1 MDTTQKNREQPVRRP
16 RQQASQETGRVPR
29 QQAPQDT
36 GRVQRP
42 QMSSESAR
50 TSRREEDAGRTALK
64 NRPES
69 SRTQENAQGAARQRR
84 TSAEAQK
91 SRPSAQ
97 KPVKG
102 KAPRKKGGLMGA
114 ITGLLSR
121 PASDTRKQE
130 KAARQAPA
138 RQPERKS
145 PTARNE
151 ARTEASRTRSAPET
165 RNEARTEASRTRTAP
180 ETRDEARTEAPRTR
194 TAPETRNETR
204 TEAPRARTAP
214 ETRNA
219 PAAGAPRKASAQR
232 SAPRKR
238 KEEITDLSSLSSK
251 KRAYGNSKPKK
262 KSAFTQAREMVASAL
277 EKSKARNKTK
287 KGGARQGQP
296 APAIIYTQPKAFNR
310 TRLLVQMLTV
320 TAVVAAMVA
329 GLSVFFKVENITVTG
344 AEVYSAWSIREA
356 SGIQEGDSLLTF
368 SHARAGAL
376 IKANKPYV
384 KTVRFGI
391 KLPDTVNIIMEG
403 EDVVYAIEDSTGS
416 WWLINSDGEVVE
428 QTNKSKAANYTKI
441 LGVTLENP
449 TLGRLAVAVEAAPQV
464 TTASDATD
472 PTTTTESLPTITT
485 GAQRLTTALGIV
497 DALEAN
503 DIVGEA
509 ASVDVT
515 RLEDIILWYGSRYQV
530 NLGDESNME
539 YKIACM
545 NDAILQLS
553 EFDSGILDISFTI
566 WPDQVGYTPF
576 A

>member
-1 MDTTQKNREQPVRRP
+1 MDTTQKNREQPARRP

-114 ITGLLSR
+114 ITGLLSK

-138 RQPERKS
+138 RQPERKT

-151 ARTEASRTRSAPET
+151 ARTETPRTRTAPET
-165 RNEARTEASRTRTAP
+165 RNEARTEASRT
-180 ETRDEARTEAPRTR
+180 
-194 TAPETRNETR
+194 
-204 TEAPRARTAP
+204 RTAP

-391 KLPDTVNIIMEG
+391 KLPDTVNIIIEE

-449 TLGRLAVAVEAAPQV
+449 TPGRLAVAVEAAPQV

>member
-1 MDTTQKNREQPVRRP
+1 MDTTQKNREQPARRP

-138 RQPERKS
+138 RQPERKT

-151 ARTEASRTRSAPET
+151 TRTEV
-165 RNEARTEASRTRTAP
+165 SRTRTAP
-180 ETRDEARTEAPRTR
+180 ETRDEA
-194 TAPETRNETR
+194 R

-238 KEEITDLSSLSSK
+238 KEEITDLSSK

-391 KLPDTVNIIMEG
+391 KLPDTVNIIIEE

-449 TLGRLAVAVEAAPQV
+449 TPGRLAVAVEAAPQV

>member
-1 MDTTQKNREQPVRRP
+1 MDTTQKNREQPARRP

-42 QMSSESAR
+42 QMSAESAR

-114 ITGLLSR
+114 ITGLLSK

-138 RQPERKS
+138 RQPERKT
-145 PTARNE
+145 PTA
-151 ARTEASRTRSAPET
+151 

-180 ETRDEARTEAPRTR
+180 ETRDEA
-194 TAPETRNETR
+194 R

-238 KEEITDLSSLSSK
+238 KEEITDLSSK

-391 KLPDTVNIIMEG
+391 KLPDTVNIIIEE

-449 TLGRLAVAVEAAPQV
+449 TPGRLAVAVEAAPQV

>member
-1 MDTTQKNREQPVRRP
+1 MDTTQKNREQPARRP

-114 ITGLLSR
+114 ITGLLSK

-138 RQPERKS
+138 RQPERKT

-151 ARTEASRTRSAPET
+151 TRTEASRTRSAPET
-165 RNEARTEASRTRTAP
+165 RN
-180 ETRDEARTEAPRTR
+180 EARTEAPRTR

-391 KLPDTVNIIMEG
+391 KLPDTVNIIIEE

-449 TLGRLAVAVEAAPQV
+449 TPGRLAVAVEAAPQV

>member
-1 MDTTQKNREQPVRRP
+1 MDTTQKNREQPARRP

-114 ITGLLSR
+114 ITGLLSK

-138 RQPERKS
+138 RQPERKT
-145 PTARNE
+145 PTARN
-151 ARTEASRTRSAPET
+151 
-165 RNEARTEASRTRTAP
+165 
-180 ETRDEARTEAPRTR
+180 EARTEAPRTR

-214 ETRNA
+214 EIRNA

-238 KEEITDLSSLSSK
+238 KEEITDLSSK

-391 KLPDTVNIIMEG
+391 KLPDTVNIIIEE

-449 TLGRLAVAVEAAPQV
+449 TPGRLAVAVEAAPQV

>member
-1 MDTTQKNREQPVRRP
+1 MDTTQKNREQPARRP

-114 ITGLLSR
+114 ITGLLSK

-138 RQPERKS
+138 RQPERKT
-145 PTARNE
+145 PTA
-151 ARTEASRTRSAPET
+151 

-180 ETRDEARTEAPRTR
+180 ETRNETRTEASRTR

-238 KEEITDLSSLSSK
+238 KEEITDLSSK

-391 KLPDTVNIIMEG
+391 KLPDTVNIIIEE

-449 TLGRLAVAVEAAPQV
+449 TPGRLAVAVEAAPQV
-464 TTASDATD
+464 TAATDATD

>member
-1 MDTTQKNREQPVRRP
+1 MDTTQKNREQPARRP

-138 RQPERKS
+138 RQPERKT

-165 RNEARTEASRTRTAP
+165 RNEARTEAS
-180 ETRDEARTEAPRTR
+180 RTR

-238 KEEITDLSSLSSK
+238 KEEITDLSSK

-391 KLPDTVNIIMEG
+391 KLPDTVNIIIEE

-449 TLGRLAVAVEAAPQV
+449 TPGRLAVAVEAAPQV

>member
-1 MDTTQKNREQPVRRP
+1 MDTTQKNREQTARRP

-114 ITGLLSR
+114 ITGLLSK

-138 RQPERKS
+138 RQPERKT
-145 PTARNE
+145 PTA
-151 ARTEASRTRSAPET
+151 

-194 TAPETRNETR
+194 TAPETRN
-204 TEAPRARTAP
+204 
-214 ETRNA
+214 A

-238 KEEITDLSSLSSK
+238 KEEITDLSSK

-391 KLPDTVNIIMEG
+391 KLPDTVNIIIEE

-449 TLGRLAVAVEAAPQV
+449 TPGRLAVAVEAAPQV

>member
-1 MDTTQKNREQPVRRP
+1 MDTTQKNREQPARRP

-102 KAPRKKGGLMGA
+102 KAPRKKGGLMVA
-114 ITGLLSR
+114 ITGLLSK

-138 RQPERKS
+138 RQPERKT
-145 PTARNE
+145 PTA
-151 ARTEASRTRSAPET
+151 

-194 TAPETRNETR
+194 TTPETRNETR

-214 ETRNA
+214 EIRNA

-391 KLPDTVNIIMEG
+391 KLPDTVNIIIEE

-449 TLGRLAVAVEAAPQV
+449 TPGRLAVAVEAAPQV

>member
-1 MDTTQKNREQPVRRP
+1 MDTTQKNREQPARRP

-114 ITGLLSR
+114 ITGLLSK

-138 RQPERKS
+138 RQPERKT

-151 ARTEASRTRSAPET
+151 T
-165 RNEARTEASRTRTAP
+165 RTEASRTRTAP
-180 ETRDEARTEAPRTR
+180 ETRDEARTEAPRT
-194 TAPETRNETR
+194 
-204 TEAPRARTAP
+204 RTAP

-391 KLPDTVNIIMEG
+391 KLPDTVNIIIEE

-449 TLGRLAVAVEAAPQV
+449 TPGRLAVAVEAAPQV

>member
-1 MDTTQKNREQPVRRP
+1 MDTTQKNREQPARRP

-114 ITGLLSR
+114 ITGLLSK

-138 RQPERKS
+138 RQPERKT

-151 ARTEASRTRSAPET
+151 ARAET
-165 RNEARTEASRTRTAP
+165 PRTRTAP
-180 ETRDEARTEAPRTR
+180 ETRNEACTEAPRTR

-204 TEAPRARTAP
+204 TEAPRTRTAP

-391 KLPDTVNIIMEG
+391 KLPDTVNIIIEE

-449 TLGRLAVAVEAAPQV
+449 TPGRLAVAVEAAPQV

>member
-1 MDTTQKNREQPVRRP
+1 MDTTQKNREQPARRP
-16 RQQASQETGRVPR
+16 RQQASQDTGRVPR

-50 TSRREEDAGRTALK
+50 TSRREEDAGRTVLK

-114 ITGLLSR
+114 ITGLLSK

-138 RQPERKS
+138 RQPERKT

-165 RNEARTEASRTRTAP
+165 RN
-180 ETRDEARTEAPRTR
+180 EARTEAPRTR

-238 KEEITDLSSLSSK
+238 KEEITDLSSK

-391 KLPDTVNIIMEG
+391 KLPDTVNIIIEE

-449 TLGRLAVAVEAAPQV
+449 TPGRLAVAVEAAPQV

>member
-1 MDTTQKNREQPVRRP
+1 MDTTQKNREQPARRP

-114 ITGLLSR
+114 ITGLLSK

-138 RQPERKS
+138 RQPERKT

-151 ARTEASRTRSAPET
+151 TRTEAS
-165 RNEARTEASRTRTAP
+165 
-180 ETRDEARTEAPRTR
+180 RTR

-204 TEAPRARTAP
+204 TETPRTRTAPETRNEARTEAPRTRTAP

-238 KEEITDLSSLSSK
+238 KEEITDLSSK

-391 KLPDTVNIIMEG
+391 KLPDTVNIIIEE

-449 TLGRLAVAVEAAPQV
+449 TPGRLAVAVEAAPQV

>member
-1 MDTTQKNREQPVRRP
+1 MDTTQKNREQPARRP

-91 SRPSAQ
+91 RRPSAQ

-114 ITGLLSR
+114 ITGLLSK

-138 RQPERKS
+138 RQPERKT

-151 ARTEASRTRSAPET
+151 TRTEAS
-165 RNEARTEASRTRTAP
+165 
-180 ETRDEARTEAPRTR
+180 RTR

-238 KEEITDLSSLSSK
+238 KEEITDLSSK

-391 KLPDTVNIIMEG
+391 KLPDTVNIIIEE

-449 TLGRLAVAVEAAPQV
+449 TPGRLAVAVEAAPQV

>member
-1 MDTTQKNREQPVRRP
+1 MDTTQKNREQPARRP

-114 ITGLLSR
+114 ITGLLSK

-138 RQPERKS
+138 RQPERKT
-145 PTARNE
+145 PTARN
-151 ARTEASRTRSAPET
+151 
-165 RNEARTEASRTRTAP
+165 
-180 ETRDEARTEAPRTR
+180 EARTEAPRTR
-194 TAPETRNETR
+194 TAPETRNETRTEASRTRTTPETRNETR

-391 KLPDTVNIIMEG
+391 KLPDTVNIIIEE

-449 TLGRLAVAVEAAPQV
+449 TPGRLAVAVEAAPHV
-464 TTASDATD
+464 TTASHATD
-472 PTTTTESLPTITT
+472 PTTTTASLPTITT

>member
-1 MDTTQKNREQPVRRP
+1 MDTTQKNREQPARRP

-114 ITGLLSR
+114 ITGLLSK

-138 RQPERKS
+138 RQPERKT
-145 PTARNE
+145 PTA
-151 ARTEASRTRSAPET
+151 

-180 ETRDEARTEAPRTR
+180 ETRDEA
-194 TAPETRNETR
+194 R

-238 KEEITDLSSLSSK
+238 KEEITDLSSK

-391 KLPDTVNIIMEG
+391 KLPDTVNIIIEE

-449 TLGRLAVAVEAAPQV
+449 TPGRLAVAVEAAPQV

>member
-1 MDTTQKNREQPVRRP
+1 MDTTQKNREQPARRP

-114 ITGLLSR
+114 ITGLLSK

-138 RQPERKS
+138 RQPERKT

-151 ARTEASRTRSAPET
+151 ARAET
-165 RNEARTEASRTRTAP
+165 PRTRTAP
-180 ETRDEARTEAPRTR
+180 ETRNETRTEASRTR

-219 PAAGAPRKASAQR
+219 PVAGAPRKASAQR

-238 KEEITDLSSLSSK
+238 KEEITDLSSK

-391 KLPDTVNIIMEG
+391 KLPDTVNIIIEE

-449 TLGRLAVAVEAAPQV
+449 TPGRLAVAVEAAPQV
-464 TTASDATD
+464 TAATDATD

>member
-1 MDTTQKNREQPVRRP
+1 MDTTQKNREQPARRP

-114 ITGLLSR
+114 ITGLLSK

-138 RQPERKS
+138 RQPERKT

-151 ARTEASRTRSAPET
+151 ARTETPRTRTAPET
-165 RNEARTEASRTRTAP
+165 RNETRTEASRTRTAP
-180 ETRDEARTEAPRTR
+180 ETRDEARTEAPRT
-194 TAPETRNETR
+194 
-204 TEAPRARTAP
+204 RTAP

-238 KEEITDLSSLSSK
+238 KEEITDLSSK

-391 KLPDTVNIIMEG
+391 KLPDTVNIIIEE

-449 TLGRLAVAVEAAPQV
+449 TPGRLAVAVEAAPQV

>member
-1 MDTTQKNREQPVRRP
+1 
-16 RQQASQETGRVPR
+16 
-29 QQAPQDT
+29 
-36 GRVQRP
+36 
-42 QMSSESAR
+42 
-50 TSRREEDAGRTALK
+50 
-64 NRPES
+64 
-69 SRTQENAQGAARQRR
+69 
-84 TSAEAQK
+84 
-91 SRPSAQ
+91 
-97 KPVKG
+97 
-102 KAPRKKGGLMGA
+102 
-114 ITGLLSR
+114 
-121 PASDTRKQE
+121 
-130 KAARQAPA
+130 
-138 RQPERKS
+138 
-145 PTARNE
+145 
-151 ARTEASRTRSAPET
+151 
-165 RNEARTEASRTRTAP
+165 
-180 ETRDEARTEAPRTR
+180 
-194 TAPETRNETR
+194 
-204 TEAPRARTAP
+204 
-214 ETRNA
+214 
-219 PAAGAPRKASAQR
+219 
-232 SAPRKR
+232 
-238 KEEITDLSSLSSK
+238 
-251 KRAYGNSKPKK
+251 
-262 KSAFTQAREMVASAL
+262 MVASAL

-391 KLPDTVNIIMEG
+391 KLPDTVNIIIEE

-449 TLGRLAVAVEAAPQV
+449 TPGRLAVAVEAAPQV

>member
-1 MDTTQKNREQPVRRP
+1 MDTTQKNREQPARRP

-50 TSRREEDAGRTALK
+50 TSRREEDTGRTALK

-138 RQPERKS
+138 RQPERKT
-145 PTARNE
+145 PTA
-151 ARTEASRTRSAPET
+151 

-238 KEEITDLSSLSSK
+238 KEEITDLSSK

-391 KLPDTVNIIMEG
+391 KLPDTVNIIIEE

-449 TLGRLAVAVEAAPQV
+449 TPGRLAVAVEAAPQV

>member
-1 MDTTQKNREQPVRRP
+1 MDTTQKNREQPARRP

-114 ITGLLSR
+114 ITGLLSK

-138 RQPERKS
+138 RQPERKT

-151 ARTEASRTRSAPET
+151 ARTETPRTRTAPET
-165 RNEARTEASRTRTAP
+165 RNETRTEASRTRT
-180 ETRDEARTEAPRTR
+180 T
-194 TAPETRNETR
+194 PETRNETR

-238 KEEITDLSSLSSK
+238 KEEITDLSSK

-391 KLPDTVNIIMEG
+391 KLPDTVNIIIEE

-449 TLGRLAVAVEAAPQV
+449 TPGRLAVAVEAAPQV

>member
-1 MDTTQKNREQPVRRP
+1 MDTTQKNREQPARRP

-114 ITGLLSR
+114 ITGLLSK

-138 RQPERKS
+138 RQPERKT

-151 ARTEASRTRSAPET
+151 ARAET
-165 RNEARTEASRTRTAP
+165 
-180 ETRDEARTEAPRTR
+180 PRTR

-219 PAAGAPRKASAQR
+219 PAAVAPRKASAQR

-238 KEEITDLSSLSSK
+238 KEEITDLSSK

-262 KSAFTQAREMVASAL
+262 KSAFTQAREMVVSAL

-391 KLPDTVNIIMEG
+391 KLPDTVNIIIEE

-449 TLGRLAVAVEAAPQV
+449 TPGRLAVAVEAAPQV

>member
-1 MDTTQKNREQPVRRP
+1 MDTTQKNREQPARRP

-138 RQPERKS
+138 RQPERKT
-145 PTARNE
+145 PTA
-151 ARTEASRTRSAPET
+151 

-238 KEEITDLSSLSSK
+238 KEEITDLSSK

-391 KLPDTVNIIMEG
+391 KLPDTVNIIIEE

-449 TLGRLAVAVEAAPQV
+449 TPGRLAVAVEAAPQV

>member
-1 MDTTQKNREQPVRRP
+1 MDTTQKNREQPARRP

-138 RQPERKS
+138 RQPERKT

-151 ARTEASRTRSAPET
+151 ARTETPRTRTAPET
-165 RNEARTEASRTRTAP
+165 RNEARTEA
-180 ETRDEARTEAPRTR
+180 PRTR
-194 TAPETRNETR
+194 TTPETRNETR

-238 KEEITDLSSLSSK
+238 KEEITDLSSK

-391 KLPDTVNIIMEG
+391 KLPDTVNIIIEE

-449 TLGRLAVAVEAAPQV
+449 TPGRLAVAVEAAPQV

>member
-1 MDTTQKNREQPVRRP
+1 MDTTQKNREQPARRP

-114 ITGLLSR
+114 ITGLLSK

-138 RQPERKS
+138 RQPERKT

-151 ARTEASRTRSAPET
+151 T
-165 RNEARTEASRTRTAP
+165 RTEASRTRTAP
-180 ETRDEARTEAPRTR
+180 ETRNEARTEAPRTR

-204 TEAPRARTAP
+204 TEAPRTRTAP

-238 KEEITDLSSLSSK
+238 KEEITDLSSK

-262 KSAFTQAREMVASAL
+262 KSAFTQAREMVVSAL

-391 KLPDTVNIIMEG
+391 KLPDTVNIIIEE

-449 TLGRLAVAVEAAPQV
+449 TPGRLAVAVEAAPQV

>member
-1 MDTTQKNREQPVRRP
+1 MDTTQKNREQPARRP

-114 ITGLLSR
+114 ITGLLSK

-138 RQPERKS
+138 RQPERKT

-151 ARTEASRTRSAPET
+151 ARAET
-165 RNEARTEASRTRTAP
+165 PRTRTAP
-180 ETRDEARTEAPRTR
+180 ETRNETRTETPRTR

-238 KEEITDLSSLSSK
+238 KEEITDLSSK

-391 KLPDTVNIIMEG
+391 KLPDTVNIIIEE

-449 TLGRLAVAVEAAPQV
+449 TPGRLAVAVEAAPQV

>member
-1 MDTTQKNREQPVRRP
+1 MDTTQKNREQPARRP

-114 ITGLLSR
+114 ITGLLSK

-138 RQPERKS
+138 RQPERKT

-151 ARTEASRTRSAPET
+151 ARTETP
-165 RNEARTEASRTRTAP
+165 RTRTAP
-180 ETRDEARTEAPRTR
+180 ETRNEAHTEAPRTR

-204 TEAPRARTAP
+204 TEAPRTRTAP

-238 KEEITDLSSLSSK
+238 KEEITDLSSK

-391 KLPDTVNIIMEG
+391 KLPDTVNIIIEE

-449 TLGRLAVAVEAAPQV
+449 TPGRLAVAVEAAPQV

>member
-1 MDTTQKNREQPVRRP
+1 MDTTQKNREQPARRP

-102 KAPRKKGGLMGA
+102 KAPRKKGSLMGA

-138 RQPERKS
+138 RQPERKT

-180 ETRDEARTEAPRTR
+180 ETR
-194 TAPETRNETR
+194 
-204 TEAPRARTAP
+204 
-214 ETRNA
+214 NA

-238 KEEITDLSSLSSK
+238 KEEITDLSSK

-391 KLPDTVNIIMEG
+391 KLPDTVNIIIEE

-449 TLGRLAVAVEAAPQV
+449 TPGRLAVAVEAAPQV

>member
-1 MDTTQKNREQPVRRP
+1 MDTTQKNREQPARRP

-114 ITGLLSR
+114 ITGLLSK

-138 RQPERKS
+138 RQPERKT

-151 ARTEASRTRSAPET
+151 ARAET
-165 RNEARTEASRTRTAP
+165 PRTRTAP
-180 ETRDEARTEAPRTR
+180 ETRNETRTEAPRTR

-204 TEAPRARTAP
+204 TEASRARTAP
-214 ETRNA
+214 EIRNA

-238 KEEITDLSSLSSK
+238 KEEITDLSSK

-391 KLPDTVNIIMEG
+391 KLPDTVNIIIEE

-449 TLGRLAVAVEAAPQV
+449 TPGRLAVAVEAAPQV
-464 TTASDATD
+464 TAATDATD

>member
-1 MDTTQKNREQPVRRP
+1 MDTTQKNREQPARRP

-114 ITGLLSR
+114 ITGLLSK

-138 RQPERKS
+138 RQPERKT

-180 ETRDEARTEAPRTR
+180 ETRNEARTEAPRTR

-238 KEEITDLSSLSSK
+238 KEEITDLSSK

-391 KLPDTVNIIMEG
+391 KLPDTVNIIIEE

-449 TLGRLAVAVEAAPQV
+449 TPGRLAVAVEAAPQV

>member
-1 MDTTQKNREQPVRRP
+1 MDTTQKNREQPARRP

-69 SRTQENAQGAARQRR
+69 SRTQGNAQGAARQRR
-84 TSAEAQK
+84 NTAEAQK

-97 KPVKG
+97 KQVKG

-114 ITGLLSR
+114 ITGLLSK

-138 RQPERKS
+138 RQPERKT
-145 PTARNE
+145 PTA
-151 ARTEASRTRSAPET
+151 

-238 KEEITDLSSLSSK
+238 KEEMTDLSSK

-391 KLPDTVNIIMEG
+391 KLPDTVNIIIEE

-449 TLGRLAVAVEAAPQV
+449 TPGRLAVAVEAAPQV

>member
-1 MDTTQKNREQPVRRP
+1 MDTTQKNREQPARRP

-114 ITGLLSR
+114 ITGLLSK

-138 RQPERKS
+138 RQPERKT
-145 PTARNE
+145 PTA
-151 ARTEASRTRSAPET
+151 

-180 ETRDEARTEAPRTR
+180 ETR
-194 TAPETRNETR
+194 NETR
-204 TEAPRARTAP
+204 TEAPRTRTAP

-391 KLPDTVNIIMEG
+391 KLPDTVNIIIEE

-449 TLGRLAVAVEAAPQV
+449 TPGRLAVAVEAAPQV

>member
-1 MDTTQKNREQPVRRP
+1 MDTTQKNREQPARRP

-50 TSRREEDAGRTALK
+50 TSRREEDAGRTELK

-91 SRPSAQ
+91 RRPSAQ

-114 ITGLLSR
+114 ITGLLSK

-138 RQPERKS
+138 RQPERKT
-145 PTARNE
+145 PTA
-151 ARTEASRTRSAPET
+151 

-238 KEEITDLSSLSSK
+238 KEEITDLSSK

-391 KLPDTVNIIMEG
+391 KLPDTVNIIIEE

-449 TLGRLAVAVEAAPQV
+449 TPGRLAVAVEAAPQV

>member
-1 MDTTQKNREQPVRRP
+1 MDTTQKNREQPARRP

-102 KAPRKKGGLMGA
+102 KAPRKKVGLMGA
-114 ITGLLSR
+114 ITGLLSK

-138 RQPERKS
+138 RQPERKT

-151 ARTEASRTRSAPET
+151 ARTET
-165 RNEARTEASRTRTAP
+165 
-180 ETRDEARTEAPRTR
+180 PRTR
-194 TAPETRNETR
+194 TAPETRNEAR

-238 KEEITDLSSLSSK
+238 KEEITDLSSK

-391 KLPDTVNIIMEG
+391 KLPDTVNIIIEE

-449 TLGRLAVAVEAAPQV
+449 TPGRLAVAVEAAPQV

>member
-1 MDTTQKNREQPVRRP
+1 MDTTQKNREQPARRP

-50 TSRREEDAGRTALK
+50 ISRREEDAGRTALK

-114 ITGLLSR
+114 ITGLLSK

-138 RQPERKS
+138 RQPERKT

-151 ARTEASRTRSAPET
+151 ARTETP
-165 RNEARTEASRTRTAP
+165 RTRTAP
-180 ETRDEARTEAPRTR
+180 ETRNEARTEAPRTR

-238 KEEITDLSSLSSK
+238 KEEITDLSSK

-391 KLPDTVNIIMEG
+391 KLPDTVNIIIEE

-449 TLGRLAVAVEAAPQV
+449 TPGRLAVAVEAAPQV

>member
-1 MDTTQKNREQPVRRP
+1 MDTTQKNREQPARRP

-114 ITGLLSR
+114 ITGLLSK

-138 RQPERKS
+138 RQPERKT

-151 ARTEASRTRSAPET
+151 T
-165 RNEARTEASRTRTAP
+165 RTEASRTRTAP
-180 ETRDEARTEAPRTR
+180 ETRNEARTEAPRTR

-204 TEAPRARTAP
+204 TEAPRTRTAP

-238 KEEITDLSSLSSK
+238 KEEITDLSSK

-391 KLPDTVNIIMEG
+391 KLPDTVNIIIEE

-449 TLGRLAVAVEAAPQV
+449 TPGRLAVAVEAAPQV

>member
-1 MDTTQKNREQPVRRP
+1 MDTTQKNREQPARRP

-114 ITGLLSR
+114 ITGLLSK

-138 RQPERKS
+138 RQPERKT

-151 ARTEASRTRSAPET
+151 TRTGASRTRTAPET
-165 RNEARTEASRTRTAP
+165 RNEARTET
-180 ETRDEARTEAPRTR
+180 PRTR
-194 TAPETRNETR
+194 TAPETRNEAR

-391 KLPDTVNIIMEG
+391 KLPDTVNIIIEE

-449 TLGRLAVAVEAAPQV
+449 TPGRLAVAVEAAPQV

>member
-1 MDTTQKNREQPVRRP
+1 MDTTQKNREQPAHRP

-114 ITGLLSR
+114 ITGLLSK

-138 RQPERKS
+138 RQPERKT
-145 PTARNE
+145 PTARN
-151 ARTEASRTRSAPET
+151 
-165 RNEARTEASRTRTAP
+165 
-180 ETRDEARTEAPRTR
+180 EARTEAPRTR

-238 KEEITDLSSLSSK
+238 KEEITDLSSK

-391 KLPDTVNIIMEG
+391 KLPDTVNIIIEE

-449 TLGRLAVAVEAAPQV
+449 TPGRLAVAVEAAPQV

>member
-1 MDTTQKNREQPVRRP
+1 MDTTQKNREQPARRP

-114 ITGLLSR
+114 ITGLLSK

-138 RQPERKS
+138 RQPERKT

-151 ARTEASRTRSAPET
+151 ARTET
-165 RNEARTEASRTRTAP
+165 
-180 ETRDEARTEAPRTR
+180 PRTR
-194 TAPETRNETR
+194 TAPETRNEAR

-391 KLPDTVNIIMEG
+391 KLPDTVNIIIEE

-449 TLGRLAVAVEAAPQV
+449 TPGRLAVAVEAAPQV

>member
-1 MDTTQKNREQPVRRP
+1 MDTTQKNREQPARRP

-114 ITGLLSR
+114 ITGLLSK

-138 RQPERKS
+138 RQPERKT

-151 ARTEASRTRSAPET
+151 AWAET
-165 RNEARTEASRTRTAP
+165 PRTRTAP
-180 ETRDEARTEAPRTR
+180 ETRNETRTEASRTR

-262 KSAFTQAREMVASAL
+262 KSVFTQAREMVASAL

-391 KLPDTVNIIMEG
+391 KLPDTVNIIIEE

-449 TLGRLAVAVEAAPQV
+449 TPGRLAVAVEAAPQV